1 MKTDALA
8 MNPNHTVYKFI
19 LFLLTAIIIVG
30 CYVLLR
36 YEYKIT
42 DDIPFAQEVV
52 LIVMGTLMTVLITAL
67 LLNKQT
73 EVELKKEQSLRYME
87 LKSQLYLTIVDDLER
102 ILGKGEL
109 NQKDLLH
116 LEFFTHRLAIAA
128 SPAVL
133 DEYSQFVSTMAG
145 SVSDLALNSTES
157 DDISRAL
164 ARLTVHMREDLIGQ
178 RDRENSIDPERLN
191 SLILANADQ
200 AIAKFDAQISRQP

>member
-1 MKTDALA
+1 MTFTRAA
-8 MNPNHTVYKFI
+8 YKF
-19 LFLLTAIIIVG
+19 LLLLLTAIIIIG
-30 CYVLLR
+30 GYILLR

-87 LKSQLYLTIVDDLER
+87 LKSELYMDIIQDLEQVLAR
-102 ILGKGEL
+102 AEL
-109 NQKDLLH
+109 TERDLLH
-116 LEFFTHRLAIAA
+116 LEFFSHRLAIAA
-128 SPAVL
+128 SPSVL
-133 DEYSQFVSTMAG
+133 DEYSRFVTAISA
-145 SVSDLALNSTES
+145 SVSDLALNDDES

-178 RDRENSIDPERLN
+178 GDRERSIDPQQLSSR
-191 SLILANADQ
+191 ILSNADK
-200 AIAKFDAQISRQP
+200 AISKF